1 MIDMSES
8 IKRSDILFS
17 VYLDKEKLPEKIEW
31 KATDST
37 AEKPQECKAVLVSIW
52 DAHYE
57 EALRID
63 LWTKEMRQ
71 DEMNK
76 FFFQTMILMA
86 ETYQKANKN
95 PDVAQKMK
103 DFAMQFGEETE
114 VIKKKSETKPI

>member
-1 MIDMSES
+1 MSKS
-8 IKRSDILFS
+8 AKRSDILFS
-17 VYLDKEKLPEKIEW
+17 VYLDEEKLPEKIEW

-76 FFFQTMILMA
+76 FFFQTLILMA

-95 PDVAQKMK
+95 AEMAQKMK
-103 DFAMQFGEETE
+103 NFAIAFGEETK
-114 VIKKKSETKPI
+114 VIQKKNSNQHK